1 MGLGLL
7 ASRTLRSIQS
17 SPSPK
22 TQFILRTI
30 VSTPELHKP
39 EAEPVSAPEPIIPPR
54 KPIAGARLHIPN
66 PEDVIEVFV
75 DGYPVKIPKGMTVLQ
90 ACSVAGVDIPR
101 FCYHDRLSIAGN
113 CRMCLVEVEKSPK
126 PVASCAMPALPG
138 QRKIVSFTANAGEQV
153 NGKGQETT
161 SCTLVEVKTVSFS
174 SSSIT
179 IGVSVLAIS
188 SREYS
193 TYFLWHPRFE
203 PFVSYVVVNVAEV
216 VVIGA
221 AVVVIGAAVV
231 VESLVGLA
239 KVRYYRLMAKAKKPK
254 LVSGSRRNRRM
265 KIKTDTPI
273 AKKAREGVME
283 FLLMNHP
290 LDCPICDQGGECDLQ
305 DQSMAFGSDRGRF
318 TETKRSVVDK
328 NLGPLVKTVMT
339 RCIQCTRCVRFASE
353 IAGVQD
359 LGMLGR
365 GSGEEIGT
373 YVEKLMTSELSGN
386 VIDICPVGALT
397 SKPFAF
403 KARNW
408 ELKGT
413 ESIDV
418 TDAVGSNIR
427 IDSRGPEVMRIV
439 PRLNEFP
446 FDLTQDINE
455 EWISDKTRFCYD
467 GLKRQRLND
476 PMIRGAD
483 GRFQPVSWRD
493 ALAVVDEVIRQV
505 KPEEIV
511 GVAGKLSDAE
521 SMILLKD
528 FLNKLGSNNIW
539 CEGNGK
545 NTNADLRSGYLLNS
559 SIQGLEKAD
568 CFLLVGT
575 QPRVEAAMV
584 NARIRK
590 TVRATQAKVGYIGAP
605 ADFNYDHEHLGT
617 GPETLVEIAEGR
629 HSFSSALSNAKN
641 PAIIIGAGIF
651 EREDKDAIFS
661 VIQSLAAKHENL
673 IRPDWNGVNVLLLN
687 AAQAAAL
694 DLGLVPESDN
704 SIESA
709 KFLYLMGAD
718 DVNLDK
724 LPKDAFVVYQGHHGD
739 KGVYRANVIL
749 PAAAFSEKEGTY
761 VNTEGCAQQTVPAVP
776 TVGDAREDWKIIRAL
791 SEVSGVSLPYD
802 TISGVRSRI
811 RTVAP
816 NLLHVD
822 EREPATFSTSLKP
835 ERTSKVSAT
844 PFGVTVDNF
853 YMTDAITRA
862 SKIMAQ
868 CSALL
873 KNFSEEKEIKEKI
886 CISCDAIAI
895 SRVYASHN
903 WQL

>member
-1 MGLGLL
+1 MGLGSL
-7 ASRTLRSIQS
+7 ASRVVRPS
-17 SPSPK
+17 SRLLSSQNPRNLVHFRP
-22 TQFILRTI
+22 I
-30 VSTPELHKP
+30 VSTTELHN
-39 EAEPVSAPEPIIPPR
+39 ADTASAAQAQVDPAPPPPPR
-54 KPIAGARLHIPN
+54 APVGGARVHFSS
-66 PEDVIEVFV
+66 PEDAIEVFV

-90 ACSVAGVDIPR
+90 ACEIAGVDIPR
-101 FCYHDRLSIAGN
+101 FCYHSRLSIAGN

-138 QRKIVSFTANAGEQV
+138 
-153 NGKGQETT
+153 
-161 SCTLVEVKTVSFS
+161 
-174 SSSIT
+174 
-179 IGVSVLAIS
+179 
-188 SREYS
+188 
-193 TYFLWHPRFE
+193 
-203 PFVSYVVVNVAEV
+203 
-216 VVIGA
+216 
-221 AVVVIGAAVV
+221 
-231 VESLVGLA
+231 
-239 KVRYYRLMAKAKKPK
+239 
-254 LVSGSRRNRRM
+254 M
-265 KIKTDTPI
+265 KIKTDTPL

-318 TETKRSVVDK
+318 TDVKRSVVDK

-339 RCIQCTRCVRFASE
+339 RCIQCTRCVRFATE
-353 IAGVQD
+353 VAGVQD

-439 PRLNEFP
+439 PRLNE
-446 FDLTQDINE
+446 DINE

-483 GRFQPVSWRD
+483 GRFKAVSWRD
-493 ALAVVDEVIRQV
+493 ALAVVAEAAHQV

-511 GVAGKLSDAE
+511 GIAGKLSDAE
-521 SMILLKD
+521 SMIALKD
-528 FLNKLGSNNIW
+528 LLNRLGSNNVW
-539 CEGNGK
+539 CEGNGPQP
-545 NTNADLRSGYLLNS
+545 NADLRSGYIMNS
-559 SIQGLEKAD
+559 GIAGLEKAD
-568 CFLLVGT
+568 VFLLIGT

-590 TVRATQAKVGYIGAP
+590 TVRATHAKVGYVGLP
-605 ADFNYDHEHLGT
+605 TDFNYDHQHLGS
-617 GPETLVEIAEGR
+617 GPQALVDIAEGC
-629 HSFSSALSNAKN
+629 HPFCSILKNAKN
-641 PAIIIGAGIF
+641 PAIIVGAGLF
-651 EREDKDAIFS
+651 ERKDKDAIFS
-661 VIQSLAAKHENL
+661 VVENIAKQNNVV
-673 IRPDWNGVNVLLLN
+673 RPDWNGYNVLLLN
-687 AAQAAAL
+687 ASQAAAL
-694 DLGLVPESDN
+694 DLGLVPESIN
-704 SIESA
+704 SVESA

-718 DVNLDK
+718 DVDFEK
-724 LPKDAFVVYQGHHGD
+724 VPKDAFVVYQGHHGD

-761 VNTEGCAQQTVPAVP
+761 ENTEGCAQQTLPAVP

-791 SEVSGVSLPYD
+791 SEVAGLRLPYD
-802 TISGVRSRI
+802 SLRAIRSRI
-811 RTVAP
+811 KTVAP
-816 NLLHVD
+816 NLLQVD
-822 EREPATFSTSLKP
+822 EREAATFSASIKP
-835 ERTSKVSAT
+835 ESTEKMEMVD
-844 PFGVTVDNF
+844 FGSTIANF

-868 CSALL
+868 CSSLL
-873 KNFSEEKEIKEKI
+873 AKK
-886 CISCDAIAI
+886 
-895 SRVYASHN
+895 
-903 WQL
+903 

>member
-7 ASRTLRSIQS
+7 ASRTLRSRLLFTN
-17 SPSPK
+17 PRNV
-22 TQFILRTI
+22 RTI
-30 VSTPELHKP
+30 VSTPDLHKP
-39 EAEPVSAPEPIIPPR
+39 EAAAEPAAAEPDFPKRTPV
-54 KPIAGARLHIPN
+54 AGARVHFPN
-66 PEDVIEVFV
+66 PDDVIEVFV

-90 ACSVAGVDIPR
+90 ACTVAGVDIPR

-138 QRKIVSFTANAGEQV
+138 
-153 NGKGQETT
+153 
-161 SCTLVEVKTVSFS
+161 
-174 SSSIT
+174 
-179 IGVSVLAIS
+179 
-188 SREYS
+188 
-193 TYFLWHPRFE
+193 
-203 PFVSYVVVNVAEV
+203 
-216 VVIGA
+216 
-221 AVVVIGAAVV
+221 
-231 VESLVGLA
+231 
-239 KVRYYRLMAKAKKPK
+239 
-254 LVSGSRRNRRM
+254 M

-339 RCIQCTRCVRFASE
+339 RCIQCTRCVRFANE

-359 LGMLGR
+359 LGILGR

-373 YVEKLMTSELSGN
+373 YVERLMTSELSGN

-413 ESIDV
+413 ETIDV

-439 PRLNEFP
+439 PRLNE
-446 FDLTQDINE
+446 DINE

-476 PMIRGAD
+476 PMIRGSD
-483 GRFQPVSWRD
+483 GRFKPVSWQD
-493 ALAVVDEVIRQV
+493 ALAVVAEVIHQV
-505 KPEEIV
+505 KPDEIV

-521 SMILLKD
+521 SMMLLKD
-528 FLNKLGSNNIW
+528 FLNKMGSNNVW

-559 SIQGLEKAD
+559 GISGLEKAD

-590 TVRATQAKVGYIGAP
+590 TVRATQAKVGYIGPP
-605 ADFNYDHEHLGT
+605 ADFNYDHDHLGT
-617 GPETLVEIAEGR
+617 GPETLAEIAEGR
-629 HSFSSALSNAKN
+629 HSFSSALSTAKN
-641 PAIIIGAGIF
+641 PAIIIGAGVF

-661 VIQSLAAKHENL
+661 VIQSIAAKHPNL

-687 AAQAAAL
+687 AAQAAAM

-704 SIESA
+704 CIESA
-709 KFLYLMGAD
+709 KFVYLMGAD
-718 DVNLDK
+718 DVDLEK

-749 PAAAFSEKEGTY
+749 PGAAFSEKEGTY
-761 VNTEGCAQQTVPAVP
+761 VNTEGTAQQTVPAVP

-791 SEVSGVSLPYD
+791 SEVCGVGLPYD
-802 TISGVRSRI
+802 TITGVRSRI

-822 EREPATFSTSLKP
+822 EREAATFSGSVKP
-835 ERTSKVSAT
+835 EGSSKVSAT
-844 PFGVTVDNF
+844 PLGVTVDNF

-873 KNFSEEKEIKEKI
+873 KK
-886 CISCDAIAI
+886 
-895 SRVYASHN
+895 
-903 WQL
+903 